1 MMTMPMV
8 VVVVVVVSSRGRGP
22 RAGGDDL
29 LSWAQLPRGARMHR
43 GQADGDQVIA
53 SPYLPRS
60 LTRTKFRSR
69 RHILTGPI
77 LPLWDDVFA
86 NDLGPRRSASRLKIV
101 RAVLRGGRCADA
113 IYSYA
118 LRLGLTLNGS
128 SVGTSG
134 SS

>member
-1 MMTMPMV
+1 MMMMTMMMMTMTMMMTMMMSP
-8 VVVVVVVSSRGRGP
+8 RGRGP

-29 LSWAQLPRGARMHR
+29 LSWAQLPRGARMHL

-118 LRLGLTLNGS
+118 TPRAHLE
-128 SVGTSG
+128 
-134 SS
+134 